1 MKEKLQEAFI
11 QFINKNNRMP
21 RSINELI
28 EETGI
33 LESEFYEVFKSL
45 SELEESIWDDF
56 IEEVLRR
63 IKAETVYHTYSAREK
78 FLAFE
83 YTLLEVIKEYRS
95 FVGKSLNGF
104 QTFDNLSFP
113 QIKSFRKKYKIWAQE
128 VIDEGIESGEVKNR
142 PLLSDKY
149 VDVLWLQVWFNV
161 QYWLKDK
168 SKDFEQTDAAI
179 EKSLNM
185 SCDFFGHTP
194 LDSAFDFAK
203 FLFQKKK

>member
-11 QFINKNNRMP
+11 QFISKNNRMP
-21 RSINELI
+21 RSINEL
-28 EETGI
+28 
-33 LESEFYEVFKSL
+33 LEDAQVTEDEFRQVFKSL
-45 SELEESIWDDF
+45 SGLEESIWDDF

-63 IKAETVYHTYSAREK
+63 IKSEPVYHTYSAREK

-83 YTLLEVIKEYRS
+83 YTLLEVIKDYRKFVNKSINS
-95 FVGKSLNGF
+95 FQSL
-104 QTFDNLSFP
+104 DNLSLP
-113 QIKSFRKKYKIWAQE
+113 QIKTFRKKYKIWAQE
-128 VIDEGIESGEVKNR
+128 VIDEGIESGELKNR

-149 VDVLWLQVWFNV
+149 VDVLWLQVWFII

-168 SKDFEQTDAAI
+168 SKDYEQTDAAI

-185 SCDFFGHTP
+185 SCDFLGHTP